1 MNSLDALR
9 SSDLVAAVEGAKQDV
24 RKAPRDPRMRTFL
37 FQLFCVTG
45 EWDRALTQLQV
56 VRDLDPKADAMVTT
70 YQAAIRCEI
79 LRDKVFRGQRSPT
92 VFGDPGDWVPLLIE
106 ATRLLA
112 AGDFERAAELRDTA
126 FDKAPATP
134 AMLDETEAEWVAD
147 LDPRLGPIVEAII
160 EGRYMWIPYARIK
173 TMRIEPPADLRD
185 QVWMPA
191 HFTWTNDGETV
202 ALIPTRYPGSAAS
215 TDPLVQLARKTDWIE
230 PDPAWSIPI
239 GQRMLATDAGETA
252 LMDLRK
258 LTIQHETAA
267 SAASPVPEPVS
278 EE

>member
-1 MNSLDALR
+1 LNSLDALR
-9 SSDLVAAVEGAKQDV
+9 SGDLVAAVDGAKQDV

-56 VRDLDPKADAMVTT
+56 VRDLDAQADAMVTT

-79 LRDKVFRGQRSPT
+79 LREKVFRGQRSPT

-112 AGDFERAAELRDTA
+112 AGEFAQAAELRDTA
-126 FDKAPATP
+126 FDKAPTTA
-134 AMLDETEAEWVAD
+134 AILDETNAEWVAD
-147 LDPRLGPIVEAII
+147 ADPRLGPVIEAII
-160 EGRYMWIPYARIK
+160 EGRYMWIPYDRIK
-173 TMRIEPPADLRD
+173 VMRIEPPADLRD

-215 TDPLVQLARKTDWIE
+215 TDPLIQLSRKTDWTEIDE
-230 PDPAWSIPI
+230 SWSIPI
-239 GQRMLATDAGETA
+239 GQRMFTTDVGDTA

-258 LTIQHETAA
+258 LTIQHETADSPA
-267 SAASPVPEPVS
+267 MPVPEPVA